1 MSNSLKNK
9 KCKIVEKFGIFISV
23 SLLVIIAGVVMLF
36 VQGMNLGVEFKG
48 GMTLEV
54 TIEKEAVV
62 KNITGADEDAFK
74 ADINDWLASGEVK
87 LGDDTYKFNPSAN
100 VQKSGED
107 TYEFRVDKDALKNG
121 ATYLLNT
128 DSTDFTE
135 IFSKETG
142 AMSVAIKNK
151 VIDWV
156 SVKKNVT
163 LTEDDVTVKTH
174 TIGNEVMQA
183 IIKNAAIAVA
193 VAVVVILIYIAIRF
207 TWISGLAAIL
217 ALVHDVLVMTACTII
232 FQIPV
237 NSTFIAAIITIIGYS
252 INATIVIFDRVRELE
267 KNPTDSLLTD
277 AEIANKAI
285 VSTLWRSILTTLT
298 TLVMIVA
305 LAIFGNS
312 TIREFAF
319 PIIFGLVAG
328 AYSSVLLSAPIWVYL
343 RKLFRMSGKRPKVKA
358 KAIKSETAAEAA
370 QA

>member
-9 KCKIVEKFGIFISV
+9 KIKIVEKFVIFICI
-23 SLLVIIAGVVMLF
+23 SLVVIAAGVAMLF
-36 VQGMNLGVEFKG
+36 VKGMNLGVEFKG

-54 TIEKEAVV
+54 EITDDVV
-62 KNITGADEDAFK
+62 TSNIKGAEEDAFK
-74 ADINDWLASGEVK
+74 ADLNNWLASGNVK
-87 LGDDTYKFNPSAN
+87 LGEDTYKFNPAAN
-100 VQKSGED
+100 VQKSGD
-107 TYEFRVDKDALKNG
+107 NTFEFRVDKDALKNG
-121 ATYLLNT
+121 AAYVLDTNSDGFT
-128 DSTDFTE
+128 DT
-135 IFSKETG
+135 FSKETG
-142 AMSVAIKNK
+142 EMSVAVKNY

-156 SVKKNVT
+156 KTNKDMT
-163 LTEDDVTVKTH
+163 ITEDDVNVKTH

-183 IIKNAAIAVA
+183 IIRNAAIAVA
-193 VAVVVILIYIAIRF
+193 VAVAVILVYIAIRF
-207 TWISGLAAIL
+207 TWISGIAAIL
-217 ALVHDVLVMTACTII
+217 ALLHDVLVMTACTVI

-267 KNPTDSLLTD
+267 KNPSDSLLTD

-285 VSTLWRSILTTLT
+285 ASTVWRSILTTIT

-312 TIREFAF
+312 TIREFAL
-319 PIIFGLVAG
+319 PIIFGLIAG

-343 RKLFRMSGKRPKVKA
+343 RKMFGMSGKRPKVKA
-358 KAIKSETAAEAA
+358 KAIKGEAAAEAA